1 MNTSIENGYNASNNF
16 ADTSVS
22 VTIAPKYSNS
32 LLLID
37 VTLAGIFRAPT
48 AGGYSNWRVMLNG
61 NPSGSG
67 QPIGGPWPMAYA
79 LGYETTGDTYTGHSA
94 HNHWVDGPYN
104 TTGNLT
110 YTVQVV
116 VINGGTTQLN
126 RDGGSRSGITIMEIK
141 Q

>member
-1 MNTSIENGYNASNNF
+1 MNTSIENGYNASGSF

-32 LLLID
+32 LLLIN
-37 VTLAGIFRAPT
+37 VSLAGIFRAPT
-48 AGGYSNWRVMLNG
+48 AGGYSNWRVVL
-61 NPSGSG
+61 SGAS
-67 QPIGGPWPMAYA
+67 QIGGPYPMAYA

-94 HNHWVDGPYN
+94 AMTFVDGPYN

-110 YTVQVV
+110 YTVQAQ
-116 VINGGTTQLN
+116 ITNGGTTQLN
-126 RDGGSRSGITIMEIK
+126 RDGASRSGITIMEIK

>member
-1 MNTSIENGYNASNNF
+1 MYTNTENGYNASGSF

-32 LLLID
+32 LLLIN
-37 VTLAGIFRAPT
+37 VSLAGIFRAPT
-48 AGGYSNWRVMLNG
+48 AGGYTNWRVVL
-61 NPSGSG
+61 SGAS
-67 QPIGGPWPMAYA
+67 QIGGPYNMAYG
-79 LGYETTGDTYTGHSA
+79 LGYETTGSTYTGHSA
-94 HNHWVDGPYN
+94 AATWVDGPYN

-110 YTVQVV
+110 YIVQAI

-126 RDGGSRSGITIMEIK
+126 RDTGSRSSITIMEIK